1 MSKTTMLLTASLV
14 VAVLG
19 CLLLAYLW
27 IDRSIS
33 LSYMQQSYETERNSA
48 ETLQKLIASE
58 WKGMPE
64 AQVQKKLEQAAAQM
78 PERAVVVKKEDDSIW
93 FDQVAF
99 NIKQG
104 KLESVGKSK
113 R

>member
-1 MSKTTMLLTASLV
+1 MLLTISLV
-14 VAVLG
+14 TAALG
-19 CLLLAYLW
+19 CLVLAYLW

-33 LSYMQQSYETERNSA
+33 LSYMQQAYETERSSV
-48 ETLQKLIASE
+48 EILQKLVASE
-58 WKGMPE
+58 WKDMPE
-64 AQVQKKLEQAAAQM
+64 SQVQKKLEQVAAQM
-78 PERAVVVKKEDDSIW
+78 PRRNVVVKRENESIW

-104 KLESVGKSK
+104 KLDSVGKAV

>member
-1 MSKTTMLLTASLV
+1 MLLTSSLV
-14 VAVLG
+14 IAVIG
-19 CLLLAYLW
+19 CLVLAYLW
-27 IDRSIS
+27 IDMSIS
-33 LSYMQQSYETERNSA
+33 LTYMKQSYETERSA
-48 ETLQKLIASE
+48 VENLQKLVASE

-64 AQVQKKLEQAAAQM
+64 AQVQKKLEQTAAQM
-78 PERAVVVKKEDDSIW
+78 PERSVVVKKEEESIW

-104 KLESVGKSK
+104 KLDSVGKAA

>member
-1 MSKTTMLLTASLV
+1 MKHATTLLTTALV
-14 VAVLG
+14 VTVMG
-19 CLLLAYLW
+19 CLLLAYRL

-33 LSYMQQSYETERNSA
+33 LSYLEQSYETQRHSS
-48 ETLQKLIASE
+48 ETLQKLIASD

>member
-1 MSKTTMLLTASLV
+1 
-14 VAVLG
+14 
-19 CLLLAYLW
+19 
-27 IDRSIS
+27 
-33 LSYMQQSYETERNSA
+33 MQQSYETERNSV
-48 ETLQKLIASE
+48 ETLQKLIASD

-78 PERAVVVKKEDDSIW
+78 PERAIVVKREDESIW

-104 KLESVGKSK
+104 KLDSVGKAASK
-113 R
+113 

>member
-1 MSKTTMLLTASLV
+1 MSKTIMLLTISLATTV
-14 VAVLG
+14 MG
-19 CLLLAYLW
+19 CLVLAYLW

-33 LSYMQQSYETERNSA
+33 LTYMQQSYEAEHSA
-48 ETLQKLIASE
+48 VESLQKLIASE
-58 WKGMPE
+58 WKGMPV
-64 AQVQKKLEQAAAQM
+64 AQLQMKLEQAAAQM
-78 PERAVVVKKEDDSIW
+78 PERAVVVKKEDESIW

-104 KLESVGKSK
+104 KLDSVGKLA

>member
-1 MSKTTMLLTASLV
+1 MSKTTLLLTISV
-14 VAVLG
+14 VTAFIG
-19 CLLLAYLW
+19 CVVFAYLW

-33 LSYMQQSYETERNSA
+33 LSYMQQSYETERSSV
-48 ETLQKLIASE
+48 ESLQKLIASE

-64 AQVQKKLEQAAAQM
+64 AQVQKKLEQVAAQM
-78 PERAVVVKKEDDSIW
+78 PERAVVVKKEDESIW
-93 FDQVAF
+93 FDQVTF

-104 KLESVGKSK
+104 KLDSVGKAA

>member
-1 MSKTTMLLTASLV
+1 MSKTTMLLTISLV
-14 VAVLG
+14 TAVAG
-19 CLLLAYLW
+19 CLVLAYLW

-33 LSYMQQSYETERNSA
+33 LSYMQQSYETERSSV
-48 ETLQKLIASE
+48 EILQKLVASE
-58 WKGMPE
+58 WKDMPE
-64 AQVQKKLEQAAAQM
+64 SQVQKKLEQVAAQM
-78 PERAVVVKKEDDSIW
+78 PRRNVVVKKEDESIW

-104 KLESVGKSK
+104 KLDSVGKAV